1 MSGFS
6 ERVSELF
13 QSLASEV
20 EVHIET
26 DERVITFFYNLWK
39 FDDSVYI
46 FNDFDP
52 EKLCSDLGILASN
65 FCLQE
70 LKEILLFKLELI
82 PTAVWKPDYGDMAYQ

>member
-1 MSGFS
+1 M
-6 ERVSELF
+6 F
-13 QSLASEV
+13 QFLAGEV